1 MRKHIALVA
10 GLAFYWPYF
19 RNSYFGYFFSSDKG
33 LSLPALEIF
42 LVMMICGIVAWWR
55 SSLVESMFY
64 KTSRWVLA
72 AGTATTL
79 LLYADVLLP
88 SIAIVDFMAAL
99 FVGVMSSIL
108 PMAWLYYCVGEE
120 KALRATVAGDTAL
133 SLFISFVVTSFNAPF
148 PLWASALYPLF
159 PLISALCW
167 AWGTGG
173 KGTKARTSFGT
184 LKSTGTMIAVGLF
197 VFGVSVVAGT
207 YTTGVSDFS
216 DNHTNVRLV
225 LSLASTLL
233 LAIALRMGSSHPS
246 TVVIVW
252 GIAFVYVFAGILA
265 AMLFGPLWT
274 NVAADII
281 IVGRLTIWTLFWL
294 LLADMS
300 LSERISPA
308 TLGGVF
314 VLLRGAS
321 SLATDFSSL
330 LDFPVMAESAYKV
343 VFLLI
348 LLILLGCS
356 LAFMVQNG
364 KRNSRGD
371 ASKSIV
377 AMLGQGEAFDRAS
390 VCACLA
396 EDFRLTD
403 RESAVLMLLSQ
414 GHTVKKIAETLFL
427 SESTIRSHTKN
438 LYRKLGCHTKQE
450 VIDLVN
456 RGGKTAE

>member
-1 MRKHIALVA
+1 
-10 GLAFYWPYF
+10 
-19 RNSYFGYFFSSDKG
+19 
-33 LSLPALEIF
+33 
-42 LVMMICGIVAWWR
+42 
-55 SSLVESMFY
+55 
-64 KTSRWVLA
+64 
-72 AGTATTL
+72 
-79 LLYADVLLP
+79 
-88 SIAIVDFMAAL
+88 
-99 FVGVMSSIL
+99 
-108 PMAWLYYCVGEE
+108 
-120 KALRATVAGDTAL
+120 
-133 SLFISFVVTSFNAPF
+133 
-148 PLWASALYPLF
+148 
-159 PLISALCW
+159 
-167 AWGTGG
+167 
-173 KGTKARTSFGT
+173 
-184 LKSTGTMIAVGLF
+184 
-197 VFGVSVVAGT
+197 
-207 YTTGVSDFS
+207 
-216 DNHTNVRLV
+216 
-225 LSLASTLL
+225 
-233 LAIALRMGSSHPS
+233 
-246 TVVIVW
+246 
-252 GIAFVYVFAGILA
+252 
-265 AMLFGPLWT
+265 
-274 NVAADII
+274 
-281 IVGRLTIWTLFWL
+281 
-294 LLADMS
+294 MS

-390 VCACLA
+390 VCARLA